1 MKIGKATVALLS
13 LNAVMALIAGGA
25 LPRNTEAMLTEAGF
39 GRFKADTYE
48 QTSHLQSLPTDKLTA
63 IQLGGKTFYVF
74 PDPARN
80 QIFVGNLE
88 QYQTYQQIL
97 SYSELERGS
106 RVEAGTDPPL
116 SDGRWAACSSKTGWV
131 GGNIE
136 N

>member
-1 MKIGKATVALLS
+1 MKTMLALLM
-13 LNAVMALIAGGA
+13 LAAGLTMFTGCA
-25 LPRNTEAMLTEAGF
+25 STRKTEAMLSEAGF

-48 QTSHLQSLPTDKLTA
+48 QTNHLQSLPADRLTV

-80 QIFVGNLE
+80 QIFVGNTE

-106 RVEAGTDPPL
+106 RVEASLDPPL
-116 SDGRWAACSSKTGWV
+116 SDGRWAAWSSQTGWV
-131 GGNIE
+131 GGNIQ
-136 N
+136 